1 MERKR
6 YSAGY
11 LRKCIWRCLEISVSA
26 TIPDMVAG
34 IEGIGFD
41 SVKKALRQL
50 EIHGYVVKSV
60 GKRGGHQLYVK
71 GRRAAVLPNV
81 CGCCKAP
88 FAAKTCDSSFTEK
101 ERKKEKERESATRGE
116 RGQSR
121 VAEMVERVNQL
132 GNYPRLPA
140 GPAAIT
146 REVPAELKARLELA
160 LNPATE
166 VPDDAA

>member
-11 LRKCIWRCLEISVSA
+11 LRKCIWRCLEISASA

-50 EIHGYVVKSV
+50 EIHGYVKKHG
-60 GKRGGHQLYVK
+60 GKRAGHQLYVK
-71 GRRAAVLPNV
+71 GRRAALLPVV
-81 CGCCKAP
+81 CGCCKGA
-88 FAAKTCDSSFTEK
+88 FATKTCDPLQRER
-101 ERKKEKERESATRGE
+101 ERKKERERMRPSNNADWH
-116 RGQSR
+116 R
-121 VAEMVERVNQL
+121 V
-132 GNYPRLPA
+132 PD
-140 GPAAIT
+140 
-146 REVPAELKARLELA
+146 ELKARLELA

>member
-11 LRKCIWRCLEISVSA
+11 LRKCIWRCLYVSKEPL

-50 EIHGYVVKSV
+50 EVHGYVVKSG

-71 GRRAAVLPNV
+71 GRRTALLPAA
-81 CGCCKAP
+81 CECCKAP
-88 FAAKTCDSSFTEK
+88 FAVKTCDPE
-101 ERKKEKERESATRGE
+101 EREREREKEKERMRPSNNADWHK
-116 RGQSR
+116 
-121 VAEMVERVNQL
+121 
-132 GNYPRLPA
+132 
-140 GPAAIT
+140 
-146 REVPAELKARLELA
+146 VPAELKTRLERQ
-160 LNPATE
+160 LNNVSE

>member
-6 YSAGY
+6 YSAVY
-11 LRKCIWRCLEISVSA
+11 LRTCIWRCLEISRAA

-34 IEGIGFD
+34 IEGIGVD

-50 EIHGYVVKSV
+50 EVHGYVVKSG

-71 GRRAAVLPNV
+71 GRRTALLPAA
-81 CGCCKAP
+81 CECCTAP
-88 FAAKTCDSSFTEK
+88 FAARTCDSSFTEK
-101 ERKKEKERESATRGE
+101 ERKKKEERENAARGE

-121 VAEMVERVNQL
+121 VAEMVGRVNDL
-132 GNYPRLPA
+132 YDAPRLPA
-140 GPAAIT
+140 GPVAPRDIPAA
-146 REVPAELKARLELA
+146 VKVRLERA
-160 LNPATE
+160 LNPEE